1 MPNLACFGVLI
12 AGLDIT
18 ENEFVVVPPSVIFA
32 AAGSLGLLEDF
43 QICPCQSDI
52 FADFGDQFLFCWHG
66 FELVGLVGFVGVMTF
81 SSSRSRHSKS
91 THPKNH
97 P

>member
-1 MPNLACFGVLI
+1 MSNLACFGVLI

-18 ENEFVVVPPSVIFA
+18 ENEFVVVPPSIIFA

-66 FELVGLVGFVGVMTF
+66 FELVGLVGFVDVMTF
-81 SSSRSRHSKS
+81 SILAKIRSRVAPPH
-91 THPKNH
+91 
-97 P
+97 